1 MIEITAIYF
10 VWLLRIFQPYLIL
23 PIENLLNTKPL
34 LNLPIVNRYTPFR
47 VIRFLHLTIY
57 PLHDSY
63 FSLGLGRRHLSQP
76 FVFTRNLPLL
86 PIK

>member
-23 PIENLLNTKPL
+23 SIENLLNTKPL
-34 LNLPIVNRYTPFR
+34 SNLPIVNRY
-47 VIRFLHLTIY
+47 LHLTIY